1 MEGDTK
7 LYPHI
12 QPIAPLPE
20 PNSFRLQKICELQKV
35 LESEQESRAALY
47 KKYKRAVNAV
57 DGIDTVLITASIAV
71 AAVGASGLLTNIITI
86 PLAAVLGLLSI
97 SGKLVGRK
105 LQVKVKKHD
114 KIRMLAASKL
124 NTITDHVSRAL
135 RDGTISD
142 DEFRLIL
149 DEVDK
154 YSTMKAE
161 IRSNAHKFH
170 QAVKIDE
177 EAKNELIKRAR
188 QEARESLIR
197 KLDGGSS

>member
-1 MEGDTK
+1 MEGDKK

-12 QPIAPLPE
+12 EPTAPLPE

-57 DGIDTVLITASIAV
+57 DGIDAVLITASIAV

-86 PLAAVLGLLSI
+86 PLAAVLGLLGI

>member
-1 MEGDTK
+1 M
-7 LYPHI
+7 
-12 QPIAPLPE
+12 
-20 PNSFRLQKICELQKV
+20 N
-35 LESEQESRAALY
+35 AA
-47 KKYKRAVNAV
+47 

-86 PLAAVLGLLSI
+86 PLAAVLGLLGI

-105 LQVKVKKHD
+105 LQVKVNKHD